1 MSTETSI
8 LLPSAS
14 VHLFLKD
21 RATIE
26 AAQALSNDWRFA
38 RVTVRITEGN
48 VENAISQY
56 AQTPS
61 PEIVFVETDTT
72 DSSFIG
78 RLDALSGYCNEKTS
92 AVVIGPVND
101 VNLYRSLTAL
111 GVSDYLVFPVPQ
123 DTLAE
128 VIAGSLIEKLGTTG
142 SRLIALIGAKG
153 GVGTSAL
160 AQGLAWG
167 AAENMGQKTF
177 LADMAGAWS
186 SLPVGIGYEPSASTA
201 EAIKAAI
208 AKDQDSLRRMIYSA
222 HERLFVLATGME
234 PMLESSPHLAQ
245 FEEVLNVAMASHPVV
260 IADLSGAPP
269 AVQKMILTRAHGIV
283 IVSTPTLSAL
293 RGART
298 LLQEIKK
305 VYGGQGRAIDLVI
318 NMVGL
323 APGKEVS
330 KGDIRIAMDC
340 DAAVQVPFDPKL
352 FIGLESEGRR
362 LTADKAGAEIVAKLL
377 PLIQKLVGR
386 DSSVVTE
393 NGAGG
398 GLLGG
403 VLGKLKSKK

>member
-8 LLPSAS
+8 LLPTAS
-14 VHLFLKD
+14 VHLYLKD
-21 RATIE
+21 RPTIA

-38 RVTVRITEGN
+38 RVNIRVTEGD
-48 VENAISQY
+48 VETAIAHY

-61 PEIVFVETDTT
+61 PEIVLVETDTT

-128 VIAGSLIEKLGTTG
+128 VIAGTLIEKLGTAG
-142 SRLIALIGAKG
+142 SRLVAVIGAKG

-160 AQGLAWG
+160 AQALAWG
-167 AAENMGQKTF
+167 SAENLGQKTF
-177 LADMAGAWS
+177 LLDMAGAWT

-201 EAIKAAI
+201 EAIKAAV
-208 AKDQDSLRRMIYSA
+208 AKDQDSLRRMIYAA

-234 PMLESSPHLAQ
+234 PMLESSPHMAQ
-245 FEEVLNVAMASHPVV
+245 FEEVLNVTMSSHPVV
-260 IADLSGAPP
+260 IADLSGAPA
-269 AVQKMILTRAHGIV
+269 AVQKMVLTRAHGIV

-305 VYGGQGRAIDLVI
+305 VYGGQGRALDLVI

-330 KGDIRIAMDC
+330 KGDIRTAMDC
-340 DAAVQVPFDPKL
+340 DAAVQIPFDPKL
-352 FIGLESEGRR
+352 FIGLENEGRR
-362 LTADKAGAEIVAKLL
+362 LTADKAGADIVAKIL
-377 PLIQKLVGR
+377 PLIQKLIAR
-386 DSSVVTE
+386 DSSASAE
-393 NGAGG
+393 NGASG

-403 VLGKLKSKK
+403 VLGKLKKR